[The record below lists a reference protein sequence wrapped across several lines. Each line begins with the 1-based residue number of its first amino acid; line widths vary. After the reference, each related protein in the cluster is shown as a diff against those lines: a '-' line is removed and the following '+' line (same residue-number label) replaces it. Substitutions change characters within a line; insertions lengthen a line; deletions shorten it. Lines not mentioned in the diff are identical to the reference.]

1 MFYRLLIPPSEVTL
15 RPLGQLSKIQPAL
28 QSFRVKKLRIFISKD
43 NEIESE
49 IFN

>member
-15 RPLGQLSKIQPAL
+15 RPLGQLSKIHPAV

-49 IFN
+49 IFT